1 MRTLLRLSRITL
13 FLGGFSLALYLS
25 VVWFGHPFAGAPLK
39 AYHYPGDSVLP
50 TETELAWAWRACKW
64 VFKFFLLLLPF
75 TIPSVALEGV
85 RSCGCCSR
93 WRWSSATGSD
103 KFLCRECA
111 VGQALL
117 DEDDRP
123 PWLRFVW
130 R

>member
-1 MRTLLRLSRITL
+1 MRTLLRLSRIAL
-13 FLGGFSLALYLS
+13 FLSGFSLALYLS
-25 VVWFGHPFAGAPLK
+25 VVWFGPPFEGAVRQVALGP
-39 AYHYPGDSVLP
+39 SLP
-50 TETELAWAWRACKW
+50 TEAELAWAWRACKW
-64 VFKFFLLLLPF
+64 VFKCFLLVALF
-75 TIPSVALEGV
+75 ITPSMVLEGV

-93 WRWSSATGSD
+93 WRWSSAAGSD